1 MATCV
6 PSINLT
12 SFFRSILNGPLSCL
26 CSYKHVQFKQEK
38 MRDQEAGDASG
49 WKHGH
54 QLKHLTLLFL
64 LPTTCLYIINVI
76 LLYRLL
82 QVTQRCSPVGLVK
95 VFIHKVRHL
104 QILGFSGN
112 GVAQG
117 PETKRE
123 RLR

>member
-1 MATCV
+1 MATSV
-6 PSINLT
+6 PSIHFA
-12 SFFRSILNGPLSCL
+12 SFFCNILNGPLSCL
-26 CSYKHVQFKQEK
+26 CLYKHVQLKQEE

-54 QLKHLTLLFL
+54 QLKRLTLLFL
-64 LPTTCLYIINVI
+64 LPTTCLYVINVI
-76 LLYRLL
+76 LLYCLL
-82 QVTQRCSPVGLVK
+82 QIMQRCSPVGLVK

-104 QILGFSGN
+104 QVLGFSGN